1 MIPVKK
7 PGKEGRIRC
16 KKRFPASICDS
27 ATTLLILIGATTIA
41 FGFKSLGFSDA
52 NLIMVFIFGV
62 VLTSVRTGR
71 LFGVAASVLSVFLYN
86 FFFTEPRYTFAVND
100 TQYIFTFTVMLA
112 VALIISALTVRE
124 KNQARQAAEREQR
137 ANVLFRVS
145 RALLTSG
152 SPDAICRKAL
162 DQISGAI
169 PGIPVIVLDRET
181 EQESTVIYPAGFDGY
196 GSEDQSAFQIPIQGS
211 EAHYGYLYVH
221 NIDRNPPL
229 SEEEESLLETFAAQI
244 SLALDRERI
253 LVKHEE
259 AKVRAENDKL
269 RLTILR
275 SISHDFRTP
284 LAGIT
289 GASSTLLSNH
299 NNLEED
305 TKNDLLNSIHDEAT
319 WLSHMVENILSL
331 TRVQSAG
338 GVIHKVPE
346 VLDDVLFSAV
356 QRIRT
361 WLEEHDLEVLPPPEV
376 VLVPMEGTLIEQ
388 VLINLLGNA
397 LQHTPAGTKIRLAA
411 EVLNKNGNALVEFTV
426 EDNGPGIPD
435 VSIPTIFELFKQS
448 QASREKNARGVG
460 LGLGICRAIVEAHG
474 GEITASN
481 IPEGGARFSFTLPME
496 DEQHG

>member
-1 MIPVKK
+1 MKK
-7 PGKEGRIRC
+7 PDRENSHRC
-16 KKRFPASICDS
+16 SDRFPSSFVDSI
-27 ATTLLILIGATTIA
+27 TTFFILCGVTAIA
-41 FGFKSLGFSDA
+41 FAFQSLGFSDA

-71 LFGVAASVLSVFLYN
+71 LFGVAASILSVFLFN

-100 TQYIFTFTVMLA
+100 TQYIFTFVVMLA

-124 KNQARQAAEREQR
+124 KNQAKQAAEREQR

-145 RALLTSG
+145 RALLASG

-162 DQISGAI
+162 EQINDTI
-169 PGIPVIVLDRET
+169 PGVPVIILEGSAQTPSSVLYPGEGEEPVT
-181 EQESTVIYPAGFDGY
+181 EEPA
-196 GSEDQSAFQIPIQGS
+196 AFQIPIRGS
-211 EAHYGYLYVH
+211 EGHYGYLSIH
-221 NIDRNPPL
+221 SIEKNCIL
-229 SEEEESLLETFAAQI
+229 SKEEESLLQTFAAQI

-253 LVKHEE
+253 LTKHEE

-289 GASSTLLSNH
+289 GASSTLLSDNDS
-299 NNLEED
+299 LEDD
-305 TKNDLLNSIHDEAT
+305 TRNDLLKSIHDEAT

-338 GVIHKVPE
+338 GVIRKVPE
-346 VLDDVLFSAV
+346 VLDDVLLSAV
-356 QRIRT
+356 QRIRG
-361 WLEEHDLEVLPPPEV
+361 WLGEHELEVQPPSEV

-388 VLINLLGNA
+388 VLINLLTNA
-397 LQHTPAGTKIRLAA
+397 IQHTPEGTNIVVSAG
-411 EVLNKNGNALVEFTV
+411 VLKEEEKALVEFSV

-435 VSIPTIFELFKQS
+435 VSIPTIFDLFKQS
-448 QASREKNARGVG
+448 QVSRSKNARGAG
-460 LGLGICRAIVEAHG
+460 LGLGICRAVVEAHG
-474 GEITASN
+474 GRITASN
-481 IPEGGARFSFTLPME
+481 KPEGGARFSFTLPME
-496 DEQHG
+496 DEQHD